1 MKKSQ
6 LLDIV
11 CALALF
17 AMISSANAAIVASDD
32 PVIANMDQS
41 YAQTFAVPPSSL
53 PGVALTLN
61 VPGESGQTQADEK
74 FNYYINGA
82 SAENLQTDS
91 HISLWLLL
99 ISASILGVLSEFF
112 HRRSFNR

>member
-11 CALALF
+11 RALALF
-17 AMISSANAAIVASDD
+17 AMISSANAAIIASNDTT
-32 PVIANMDQS
+32 ITSMDQS

-53 PGVALTLN
+53 PSVALTLN
-61 VPGESGQTQADEK
+61 VPGESGQTQPDK
-74 FNYYINGA
+74 DFKSYINGT
-82 SAENLQTDS
+82 SAESLQTDS

-99 ISASILGVLSEFF
+99 ISASVLGILSEIF